1 MDKLLDI
8 FLCGTTTIIELI
20 AVFVITVLI
29 QLIMYQVFNI
39 NLFKLFLKGSNKLDK
54 YLNKIF

>member
-20 AVFVITVLI
+20 AVFVITMLI